1 MLGAERNT
9 AKPKN
14 YFINQIIEMVG
25 RQNYCA
31 GTAKLLHTILPFN
44 GTEKIMTIHYN
55 DEALFQ
61 EFVAKGKA
69 YGDGTY
75 DFTFENRYIIY
86 HVKDVA
92 LRYIALDKETGLAS
106 EVEYLSK
113 STRPYTKNTYY
124 KLFVRILYSIKYN
137 GDTRYVSTDR
147 MVMTPKETI
156 DFIFRQVMP
165 YHGYA
170 VREEQIK
177 LAHNMYEGFKT
188 GRVSINEAEVG
199 TGKSMA
205 YLVAGFVARQ
215 ASSARDRFPV
225 TIATSSIELQKA
237 IVEKEIPNLSKM
249 LQKFGVIRR
258 PLTVSLRKGKEHYL
272 CQRRYEEYYEQIA
285 KFKKYQRTIQKFDAL
300 NDTERL
306 VDLDKFDLR
315 PSIKEKICV
324 KGSCRKCKY
333 RNVCGYADY
342 VDKTKSCDF
351 DYQVTNHN
359 MFLTSL
365 KGGEDPSRPTRNIL
379 CPSWLVVID
388 EAHKLKNAAEDVF
401 GVRFDEEALR
411 DYVKAVKSMKREYTD
426 ARDFKLALNDLLK
439 ANDGLFSALRE
450 KTKEDDYENGRNT
463 LIKLTPILEEY
474 LYELDENI
482 GHVECMREEPE
493 NAPSLNIDIVRD
505 TIMTMLDD
513 DEMNYWIEEDDNGIL
528 SLCASPKNIA
538 NEMFKKIWDTH
549 KSFVLT
555 SGTMSDGSSF
565 DYFKQENGIDRVP
578 SALIKTSTTE
588 SPFDYKNHA
597 RLYIPGDMP
606 QPDNQSEEYR
616 QALADKIVELVKA
629 TNGHTAILFT
639 SYSVLRSVYEMTKDR
654 LADFN
659 LICMTR
665 SNKSAIA
672 DFKKS
677 KNAVLFASGS
687 MWEGVDCAGDGLSSV
702 IITRLPFPLRSALME
717 QKKDKCSSVP
727 EFVQKYAVPEMI
739 IKLRQGVGRLI
750 RNETDTGLVSIL
762 DARAYSGANA
772 VKVQHVLK
780 KYTRVRSMD
789 KIEKFFHEVKSP
801 EYFEGGTK

>member
-1 MLGAERNT
+1 
-9 AKPKN
+9 
-14 YFINQIIEMVG
+14 MVG

-44 GTEKIMTIHYN
+44 GTEKTMMIHYN
-55 DEALFQ
+55 DEALFR

-69 YGDGTY
+69 YGEGTY
-75 DFTFENRYIIY
+75 DFTFEDRYIIY

-106 EVEYLSK
+106 EVEYLTKSSK
-113 STRPYTKNTYY
+113 LYTKTTYY
-124 KLFVRILYSIKYN
+124 KLFARILYSIKYN
-137 GDTRYVSTDR
+137 GDTRYISTER
-147 MVMTPKETI
+147 MVMTPSETI

-177 LAHNMYEGFKT
+177 LAHSMYEGFKT

-215 ASSARDRFPV
+215 ASSARNRFPV
-225 TIATSSIELQKA
+225 TIATSSIELQRA

-249 LQKFGVIRR
+249 LQKFGIIHR

-285 KFKKYQRTIQKFDAL
+285 KFKKYQRTIEKFEAL
-300 NDTERL
+300 NDTEGL
-306 VDLDKFDLR
+306 VDLDTFDLR
-315 PSIKEKICV
+315 PSIKDKICV

-333 RNVCGYADY
+333 RYDCGYAAY
-342 VDKTKSCDF
+342 VDKSKSCDF

-359 MFLTSL
+359 MFLTAL
-365 KGGEDPSRPTRNIL
+365 KGGEDPNRPTRNIL

-401 GVRFDEEALR
+401 GVRFDEEAVQ
-411 DYVKAVKSMKREYTD
+411 DYVKAVKTMKREYTD
-426 ARDFKLALNDLLK
+426 ARDFKIALNDLLK
-439 ANDGLFSALRE
+439 ANDSLFSALRE

-474 LYELDENI
+474 LYELEENI

-493 NAPSLNIDIVRD
+493 NAPSLNIELVRD

-538 NEMFKKIWDTH
+538 TEMFKKIWDTH

-578 SALIKTSTTE
+578 SNLIRTSTTE

-629 TNGHTAILFT
+629 THGHTAILFT

-750 RNETDTGLVSIL
+750 RTETDTGLVSIL
-762 DARAYSGANA
+762 DSRAYSGANA

-789 KIEKFFHEVKSP
+789 KIEEFFHEIKP
-801 EYFEGGTK
+801 KEYFEGGSK

>member
-1 MLGAERNT
+1 
-9 AKPKN
+9 
-14 YFINQIIEMVG
+14 MVE

-44 GTEKIMTIHYN
+44 RMEKTMTIHYN
-55 DEALFQ
+55 DEALFR

-75 DFTFENRYIIY
+75 DFTFEDRYIIY

-113 STRPYTKNTYY
+113 STRLYTKNTYY
-124 KLFVRILYSIKYN
+124 KLFARILYSIKYN

-147 MVMTPKETI
+147 MVMTPSETI

-165 YHGYA
+165 YYGYA
-170 VREEQIK
+170 IREEQIK
-177 LAHNMYEGFKT
+177 LAHNMYEGFRN

-215 ASSARDRFPV
+215 ALVRDRLPV

-249 LQKFGVIRR
+249 LQKFGLIRR

-272 CQRRYEEYYEQIA
+272 CQRRYEAYFEQIA
-285 KFKKYQRTIQKFDAL
+285 KFKKYQRTIAKFEAL
-300 NDTERL
+300 NDTEGL

-315 PSIKEKICV
+315 PSIKDKICV
-324 KGSCRKCKY
+324 RGSCRKCKY
-333 RNVCGYADY
+333 RNECGYAAY
-342 VDKTKSCDF
+342 VDKTKSSDF

-365 KGGEDPSRPTRNIL
+365 KTVEDIKNPTRNIL

-401 GVRFDEEALR
+401 GVRFDEDAVR
-411 DYVKAVKSMKREYTD
+411 DYATIVKTMKREYTD
-426 ARDFKLALNDLLK
+426 ARDYKLAINDLLK
-439 ANDGLFSALRE
+439 ANDALFSALRE
-450 KTKEDDYENGRNT
+450 KTQEDDYENGRNT

-474 LYELDENI
+474 LYELEENI
-482 GHVECMREEPE
+482 GHVECMRDEPE
-493 NAPSLNIDIVRD
+493 NAPSLNIELVRD
-505 TIMTMLDD
+505 TIMTMIHG

-538 NEMFKKIWDTH
+538 SEMYKKIWATH

-565 DYFKQENGIDRVP
+565 DYFKQENGIDRV
-578 SALIKTSTTE
+578 SSQLIRTSTTE
-588 SPFDYKNHA
+588 SPFDYRNHT

-616 QALADKIVELVKA
+616 KALADKIVELVKV

-772 VKVQHVLK
+772 AKVQRVLK

-789 KIEKFFHEVKSP
+789 KIEEFFHKVKP
-801 EYFEGGTK
+801 QEYFEGGSK

>member
-1 MLGAERNT
+1 
-9 AKPKN
+9 
-14 YFINQIIEMVG
+14 MVG

-44 GTEKIMTIHYN
+44 GTEKTMMIHY
-55 DEALFQ
+55 DDSSLFK
-61 EFVAKGKA
+61 EFVVKGKA
-69 YGDGTY
+69 YAIGKY
-75 DFTFENRYIIY
+75 DFTFEDRYIIY

-92 LRYIALDKETGLAS
+92 LRYIALDKTTGIAS
-106 EVEYLSK
+106 EVRYLPKHATPFSK
-113 STRPYTKNTYY
+113 ATYCQ
-124 KLFVRILYSIKYN
+124 LFANILYSLKYT
-137 GDTRYVSTDR
+137 GDTRYLNSKVTMNAD
-147 MVMTPKETI
+147 ETI
-156 DFIFRQVMP
+156 DFIFRVVML
-165 YHGYA
+165 HFGYSI
-170 VREEQIK
+170 REEQIK

-199 TGKSMA
+199 TGKSIA
-205 YLVAGFVARQ
+205 YLIAGFVARQ
-215 ASSARDRFPV
+215 AMVRDRFPV

-249 LQKFGVIRR
+249 LQKFGLIRK

-272 CQRRYEEYYEQIA
+272 CQRRYEAYLEQIA
-285 KFKKYQRTIQKFDAL
+285 KFKKYQRTIEKFETL
-300 NDTERL
+300 NDTEGL

-324 KGSCRKCKY
+324 RGSCRKCKY
-333 RNVCGYADY
+333 RNECGYAAY
-342 VDKTKSCDF
+342 IDKTKRSDF

-365 KGGEDPSRPTRNIL
+365 KTVEDIKNPTRNIL

-401 GVRFDEEALR
+401 GVRFDEKAVR
-411 DYVKAVKSMKREYTD
+411 DYVKVVKTIRRECTD
-426 ARDFKLALNDLLK
+426 ARDFKLAINDLRK
-439 ANDGLFSALRE
+439 ANDAFFSALRE
-450 KTKEDDYENGRNT
+450 TTKEDDYENGRNT

-474 LYELDENI
+474 LYELDKSI
-482 GHVECMREEPE
+482 GRVECMRDKTE
-493 NAPSLNIDIVRD
+493 NAPLLNIDIVRD
-505 TIMTMLDD
+505 TIMTMIHS

-538 NEMFKKIWDTH
+538 HEMYKKIWDLH
-549 KSFVLT
+549 KSYVLT

-565 DYFKQENGIDRVP
+565 DYFKQENGIDRV
-578 SALIKTSTTE
+578 SSQLIHTAITE
-588 SPFDYKNHA
+588 SPFDYKNHT

-616 QALADKIVELVKA
+616 KALADKIVELVMA
-629 TNGHTAILFT
+629 THGHTAILFT
-639 SYSVLRSVYEMTKDR
+639 SYSVLRSVYEMTKER

-772 VKVQHVLK
+772 AKVQRVLR
-780 KYTRVRSMD
+780 KYTRVRSLD
-789 KIEKFFHEVKSP
+789 KIEEFFHEVKP
-801 EYFEGGTK
+801 QEYFEGGSK

>member
-124 KLFVRILYSIKYN
+124 KLFARILYSIKYN

-300 NDTERL
+300 NDTEGL

-513 DEMNYWIEEDDNGIL
+513 DEMNYWIEEDDDGIL

-578 SALIKTSTTE
+578 SALIRTSTTE

-597 RLYIPGDMP
+597 RLYIPSDMP
-606 QPDNQSEEYR
+606 QPDNQSEEYK

-629 TNGHTAILFT
+629 THGHTAILFT

-717 QKKDKCSSVP
+717 QKKDKCASVP

-762 DARAYSGANA
+762 DSRAYSGANA

-789 KIEKFFHEVKSP
+789 KIEKFFHDVKSN
-801 EYFEGGTK
+801 EYFEGGSK

>member
-14 YFINQIIEMVG
+14 YFINQIIEIVG

-44 GTEKIMTIHYN
+44 GTEKTMMIHYN
-55 DEALFQ
+55 DEALFR
-61 EFVAKGKA
+61 EFVAKGTA
-69 YGDGTY
+69 YGEGTY
-75 DFTFENRYIIY
+75 DFTFEDRYIIY

-106 EVEYLSK
+106 EVEYLTKSSK
-113 STRPYTKNTYY
+113 LYTKTTYY
-124 KLFVRILYSIKYN
+124 KLFARILYSIKYN
-137 GDTRYVSTDR
+137 GDTRYISTER
-147 MVMTPKETI
+147 MVMTPSETI

-177 LAHNMYEGFKT
+177 LAHSMYEGFKT

-215 ASSARDRFPV
+215 ASSARNRFPV
-225 TIATSSIELQKA
+225 TIATSSIELQRA

-249 LQKFGVIRR
+249 LQKFGIIHR

-285 KFKKYQRTIQKFDAL
+285 KFKKYQRTIEKFEAL
-300 NDTERL
+300 NDTEGL
-306 VDLDKFDLR
+306 VDLDTFDLR
-315 PSIKEKICV
+315 PSIKDKICV

-333 RNVCGYADY
+333 RYDCGYAAY
-342 VDKTKSCDF
+342 VDKSKSCDF

-359 MFLTSL
+359 MFLTAL
-365 KGGEDPSRPTRNIL
+365 KGGEDPNRPTRNIL

-401 GVRFDEEALR
+401 GVRFDEEAVQ
-411 DYVKAVKSMKREYTD
+411 DYVKAVKTMKREYTD
-426 ARDFKLALNDLLK
+426 ARDFKIALNDLLK

-474 LYELDENI
+474 LYELEENI

-493 NAPSLNIDIVRD
+493 NAPSLNIELVRD

-538 NEMFKKIWDTH
+538 TEMFKKIWDTH

-578 SALIKTSTTE
+578 SNLIRTSTTE

-629 TNGHTAILFT
+629 THGHTAILFT

-750 RNETDTGLVSIL
+750 RTETDTGLVSIL
-762 DARAYSGANA
+762 DSRAYSGANA

-789 KIEKFFHEVKSP
+789 KIEEFFHEIKP
-801 EYFEGGTK
+801 KEYFEGGSK

>member
-124 KLFVRILYSIKYN
+124 KLFARILYSIKYN

-300 NDTERL
+300 NDTEGL

-401 GVRFDEEALR
+401 GVRFDEEALL
-411 DYVKAVKSMKREYTD
+411 DYVKAVKPMKREYTD